1 MRLTRLPLMLAL
13 VGVLASCTGEMSL
26 RQRTEA
32 EQALS
37 ARLET
42 WVRAL
47 NNSQLDTLLLMH
59 HRVAQSTVILGNGTE
74 ANGWEE
80 VDDLYRAF
88 FGGIDRMNLAMQR
101 PQTEIIS
108 TDLAITT
115 LRHSTDVI
123 REDGTRAAPV
133 AGHVTLV
140 WKMDPRDGV
149 WKIHLSHMSYKPP
162 TVEEN

>member
-1 MRLTRLPLMLAL
+1 MRLKRFPLVLAF
-13 VGVLASCTGEMSL
+13 VGVLAACSSEMSL
-26 RQRTEA
+26 RQQTEA
-32 EQALS
+32 EQAIA

-42 WVRAL
+42 YVRAL

-59 HRVAQSTVILGNGTE
+59 NRVAQSTVILGGGTE

-80 VDDLYRAF
+80 VEELYRSF
-88 FGGIDRMNLAMQR
+88 FAGIDRMNMAMQR
-101 PQTEIIS
+101 PQTEIFS

-123 REDGTRAAPV
+123 NEDGTRGAPV
-133 AGHVTLV
+133 AGHMTIL

-149 WKIHLSHMSYKPP
+149 WKIHLSHMSFKPP
-162 TVEEN
+162 TVEE